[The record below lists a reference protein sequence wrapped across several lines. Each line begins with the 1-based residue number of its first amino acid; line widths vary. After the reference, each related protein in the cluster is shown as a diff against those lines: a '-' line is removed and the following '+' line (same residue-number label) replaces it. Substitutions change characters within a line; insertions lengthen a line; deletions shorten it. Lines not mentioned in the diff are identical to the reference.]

1 MYSIAIC
8 DDDKVF
14 SDQLYC
20 MLENYLNMLGIDY
33 QIVLYNNIENISYDF
48 SDGIVFDILFLDIE
62 FPKEENNG
70 IYLGHYLRKLQEN
83 DYTEIVYVSSKEA
96 YAMQLFEIRPFDF
109 LIKPLDGDH
118 VRRTMDKMLYLQNI
132 NRKTFTYCFN
142 AKKYCLELGKIL
154 YFESVGRKINIVSS
168 EGGVNSYN
176 GKISDIIEELKA
188 NKFFSP
194 HKSYVVNYYAVEQWS
209 RNKLTMINGDTIPV
223 SRNKATEIHNL
234 QLKYEME

>member
-8 DDDKVF
+8 DDDRVF
-14 SDQLYC
+14 CDQLNC
-20 MLENYLNMLGIDY
+20 MVESYLTMLGIEY
-33 QIVLYNNIENISYDF
+33 QIVLYNNIENISYDV

-62 FPKEENNG
+62 FPEEHNNG
-70 IYLGHYLRKLQEN
+70 VYLGQYLRRLQEN
-83 DYTEIVYVSSKEA
+83 DYTEIVYVSSNET

-109 LIKPLDGDH
+109 LIKPLDGDR
-118 VRRTMDKMLYLQNI
+118 VRKTLDKVLYLHNI
-132 NRKTFTYCFN
+132 NRKTFTYCFG

-154 YFESVGRKINIVSS
+154 YFESVGRKINIVSA
-168 EGGVNSYN
+168 ENKVYSYN
-176 GKISDIIEELKA
+176 GKISDIIKELGA

-234 QLKYEME
+234 QIRYEMD